1 MPYLICDADTLL
13 HYTVQQKGSYELIV
27 ELTRDCFLLVCL
39 ISLAAWLN
47 DSVFLLG
54 KCDHFQKAKQVRI
67 KSPGL
72 LHYST
77 RASDVA
83 LSGQL

>member
-1 MPYLICDADTLL
+1 MTQYFYLANVI
-13 HYTVQQKGSYELIV
+13 
-27 ELTRDCFLLVCL
+27 
-39 ISLAAWLN
+39 ISRKP
-47 DSVFLLG
+47 STE
-54 KCDHFQKAKQVRI
+54 VRI

>member
-1 MPYLICDADTLL
+1 MPDLICNADTTLYNKKALMNYLL
-13 HYTVQQKGSYELIV
+13 NWHGTASCSSVSFHLPLDLMTQYFY
-27 ELTRDCFLLVCL
+27 
-39 ISLAAWLN
+39 LAN
-47 DSVFLLG
+47 VIMFRKPSTE
-54 KCDHFQKAKQVRI
+54 VRI